1 MTESELKR
9 IFQTDSSAI
18 IAPAG
23 HGKTEMIVDI
33 VKYGEGRQLLLTH
46 TNAGVDALKSRL
58 NKKEIPKDKYVV
70 TTIAAFC
77 IKWCMSYENT
87 ANIDKSLSPLNG
99 GNEAQLYYNQ
109 IYTGAKKIFD
119 TSWAKAVLGETYT
132 GVIVDEYQDCI
143 QEQHDII
150 LSINQCLPVR
160 VLGDPMQGIFSFA
173 GQIVDWKNIEYKI
186 IDVETKPWRWQKT
199 NPALGE
205 YLMTVRNSLLPSL
218 DGQQCSLKIE
228 AQNES
233 IEVISPDSFDAYK
246 LLKKLQTYSSVVY
259 ITKWPRQQLNFCV
272 RMPGV
277 FQFDEKQDCDELFR
291 YAQLFDE
298 QAGAELALSVISFA
312 SECSTKVKSE
322 LSSYIKRL
330 QSNSFDF
337 SRIKNNIDFGNILEG
352 MARCEK
358 TDWILDILKWIYSNS
373 VFKKYRK
380 ELFLEMTRS
389 VKYANEYG
397 ISIIEATNHIR
408 NDLELKKRYLD
419 FKFLSS
425 RTLLSKGL
433 EFDCVI
439 IDMTTQL
446 SAKDFYVAMTRAM
459 KKIYIISSTDTFIF

>member
-1 MTESELKR
+1 MTESELKK
-9 IFQTDSSAI
+9 IYQTTSSAI

-46 TNAGVDALKSRL
+46 TNAGVDALKRRL
-58 NKKEIPKDKYVV
+58 NKKAITKDKYVV

-77 IKWCMSYENT
+77 IKWCMAYKST
-87 ANIDKSLSPLNG
+87 ANIDKNLSPLNG
-99 GNEAQLYYNQ
+99 GNEAQQYYNQ
-109 IYTGAKKIFD
+109 IYLGAKKIFD
-119 TSWAKAVLGETYT
+119 TSWAKTILRETYT

-143 QEQHDII
+143 QEQHNIV

-173 GQIVDWKNIEYKI
+173 GKLVDWKNTGYQI
-186 IDVETKPWRWQKT
+186 IYVKTKPWRWQKT

-218 DGQQCSLKIE
+218 DGQQCSLKIG

-233 IEVISPDSFDAYK
+233 IEVIAPDSFDAYK
-246 LLKKLQTYSSVVY
+246 LLKELQTYSSVVY
-259 ITKWPRQQLNFCV
+259 ITQWPRQQLNFCV

-277 FQFDEKQDCDELFR
+277 FQYDEKQDCDELYKF
-291 YAQLFDE
+291 AKLFDE
-298 QAGAELALSVISFA
+298 QTGAELALSVINFA
-312 SECSTKVKSE
+312 SECSTKVKAE
-322 LSSYIKRL
+322 LLSYIKRL
-330 QSNSFDF
+330 QSKSFDF

-352 MARCEK
+352 MNQCEK
-358 TDWILDILKWIYSNS
+358 TNWILDILRWIYSNS

-380 ELFLEMTRS
+380 ELFLEMIRS
-389 VKYANEYG
+389 VKYAKEYG
-397 ISIIEATNHIR
+397 ISIFEATNHIR
-408 NDLELKKRYLD
+408 NDLELKKRYSD